1 MAIKN
6 SGGKDGEI
14 NRLSGR
20 VRRYVRVGSSVG
32 GLATRMAGQRYLGL
46 PSDSA
51 RNAAQL
57 SRALGSLKGPLM
69 KVAQLLATIP
79 DGLPDAYIEELRALQ
94 SQAPAMGWAFVKR
107 RMQSELGADWRQ
119 RFEAFEQEAAAAAS
133 LGQVHHARGPDGRA
147 LACKLQYPDM
157 ASTVE
162 ADLRQLKLIFGL
174 YKRHD
179 PSIDTRE
186 ILHELTA
193 RLREEL
199 DYRREATHLQLFG
212 EILENED
219 GMHVPVVMPELST
232 RRLLTMTWLEGG
244 PLLDAKSE
252 PQAARNRIAENMFTA
267 WYRPLYRYGVLHGD
281 PHLGNYTIRAD
292 GSVNLLDYGC
302 VRILP
307 AGFVQGV
314 IDLYR
319 GVQRDDRAQLVHA
332 FENWGFTGLSSE
344 MVDALSIWAKYIY
357 GPLTDDRVRLIDE
370 SGSGKFGG
378 AVAAETHRKIRRL
391 GGVTP
396 PREFVLLDRSA
407 IGLGS
412 VFLHL
417 GAKLNWHRAFEA
429 LIEGFDS
436 DDLARR
442 QREILDR
449 SGVPEAT

>member
-1 MAIKN
+1 MASEN
-6 SGGKDGEI
+6 

-20 VRRYVRVGSSVG
+20 VKRYARVGTSVG
-32 GLATRMAGQRYLGL
+32 GLAARMAGQRYLGL
-46 PSDSA
+46 PADSA
-51 RNAAQL
+51 RNAAEL
-57 SRALGSLKGPLM
+57 RRALGGLKGPLM

-79 DGLPDAYIEELRALQ
+79 DGLPEEYIEELRALQ

-107 RMQSELGADWRQ
+107 RMRSELGADWRE
-119 RFEAFEQEAAAAAS
+119 RFETFDEDAAAAAS
-133 LGQVHHARGPDGRA
+133 LGQVHRARGRDGEP

-162 ADLRQLKLIFGL
+162 ADLRQLKLIFAI
-174 YKRHD
+174 YKRYD
-179 PSIDTRE
+179 PAIDTRE
-186 ILHELTA
+186 ILQELMA

-199 DYRREATHLQLFG
+199 DYEREARHIQLFG
-212 EILENED
+212 EMLDGED
-219 GMHVPVVMPELST
+219 GVHVPDVLPGLST
-232 RRLLTMTWLEGG
+232 RRLLTMSWLDGE
-244 PLLDAKSE
+244 PLLEAKSR
-252 PQAARNRIAENMFTA
+252 PQEARNRIAENMFQA
-267 WYRPLYRYGVLHGD
+267 WYSPLYRHGVLHGD
-281 PHLGNYTIRAD
+281 PHLGNYSIRAD

-307 AGFVQGV
+307 AGFIQGV

-319 GVQRDDRAQLVHA
+319 GVQQDDRDMLVHG
-332 FENWGFTGLSSE
+332 FESWGFKDLSTE
-344 MVDALSIWAKYIY
+344 MVDALAIWAKYIY

-378 AVAAETHRKIRRL
+378 AVAAKTHREIRRL

-417 GAKLNWHRAFEA
+417 GAELNWHREFEA

-436 DDLARR
+436 DVLAKR
-442 QREILDR
+442 QQEILDR
-449 SGVPEAT
+449 AGVPEAA

>member
-1 MAIKN
+1 MATKHN
-6 SGGKDGEI
+6 GET
-14 NRLSGR
+14 NRMSGR
-20 VRRYVRVGSSVG
+20 VRRYVRVGTSVG
-32 GLATRMAGQRYLGL
+32 GLAARLAGQRYLGL
-46 PSDSA
+46 PADSA
-51 RNAAQL
+51 RNAAEL
-57 SRALGSLKGPLM
+57 RRALGGLKGPLM

-79 DGLPDAYIEELRALQ
+79 DGLPDEYIEELRALQ

-107 RMQSELGADWRQ
+107 RMKSELGADWQ
-119 RFEAFEQEAAAAAS
+119 SRFASFEQEAAAAAS
-133 LGQVHHARGPDGRA
+133 LGQVHRARGLDGRA

-162 ADLRQLKLIFGL
+162 ADLRQLKLVFGL
-174 YKRHD
+174 YKRYD
-179 PSIDTRE
+179 PAIDTRE
-186 ILHELTA
+186 ILRELTA

-199 DYRREATHLQLFG
+199 DYAREARHLHLFG
-212 EILENED
+212 EMLKDES
-219 GMHVPVVMPELST
+219 GVHVPAVLPELST
-232 RRLLTMTWLEGG
+232 GRLLTMSWLDGEA
-244 PLLDAKSE
+244 LLDAKSRPKE
-252 PQAARNRIAENMFTA
+252 ARNQIARHMFAA

-281 PHLGNYTIRAD
+281 PHLGNYSIRAD

-307 AGFVQGV
+307 AQFIQGV

-319 GVQRDDRAQLVHA
+319 GVQRDDRALLVHA
-332 FENWGFTGLSSE
+332 FEGWGFKDLSSE
-344 MVDALSIWAKYIY
+344 MVDALAIWAKFIY
-357 GPLTDDRVRLIDE
+357 GPLTDDRARLIDE

-378 AVAAETHRKIRRL
+378 AVAAKTHREIRRL

-417 GAKLNWHRAFEA
+417 GAELNWHQAFEA

-436 DDLARR
+436 AALARR
-442 QREILDR
+442 QRQILAR
-449 SGVPEAT
+449 AGVPEAA

>member
-1 MAIKN
+1 MASEN
-6 SGGKDGEI
+6 
-14 NRLSGR
+14 NRMSRR
-20 VRRYVRVGSSVG
+20 VRRYARVGTSVG
-32 GLATRMAGQRYLGL
+32 GLAARMAGQRYLGM
-46 PSDSA
+46 PADSA
-51 RNAAQL
+51 RNAAEL
-57 SRALGSLKGPLM
+57 SRALGGLKGPLM

-79 DGLPDAYIEELRALQ
+79 DGLPDEYIEELRALQ

-107 RMQSELGADWRQ
+107 RMRSELGADWRS
-119 RFEAFEQEAAAAAS
+119 RFETFEQDAAAAAS
-133 LGQVHHARGPDGRA
+133 LGQVHRARGADGRT

-174 YKRHD
+174 YKRYD
-179 PSIDTRE
+179 PAIDTRE
-186 ILHELTA
+186 IMRELTA

-199 DYRREATHLQLFG
+199 DYRREAGHVRLFG
-212 EILENED
+212 EMLENEA
-219 GMHVPVVMPELST
+219 GVHVPTVLPELST
-232 RRLLTMTWLEGG
+232 GRLLTMSWLDGEA
-244 PLLDAKSE
+244 LLEAKSR
-252 PQAARNRIAENMFTA
+252 PQEARNSIAQNMFAA
-267 WYRPLYRYGVLHGD
+267 WYRPLYCHGVLHGD
-281 PHLGNYTIRAD
+281 PHLGNYTIRSN

-307 AGFVQGV
+307 AAFIQGV

-319 GVQRDDRAQLVHA
+319 GVQRDDQAQLVHA
-332 FENWGFTGLSSE
+332 FESWGFEGLSSE

-357 GPLTDDRVRLIDE
+357 GPLTDDRTRLIDE
-370 SGSGKFGG
+370 SGGGKFGG
-378 AVAAETHRKIRRL
+378 AVAAKVHNEIRRL

-417 GAKLNWHRAFEA
+417 GAELNWHRAFEA

-436 DDLARR
+436 GALARR
-442 QREILDR
+442 QEEILR
-449 SGVPEAT
+449 RAGVPDAA